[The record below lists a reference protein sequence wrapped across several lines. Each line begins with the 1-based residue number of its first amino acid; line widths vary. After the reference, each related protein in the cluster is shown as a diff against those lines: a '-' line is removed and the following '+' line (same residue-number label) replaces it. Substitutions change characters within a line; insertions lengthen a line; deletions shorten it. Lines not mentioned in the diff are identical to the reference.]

1 MTNAYRFLMTAGGY
15 FLFAALFNRLQNGEY
30 SVVDIAIQ
38 AMLFGALM
46 TIWMGYRTNIKR
58 G

>member
-1 MTNAYRFLMTAGGY
+1 MTNAYRFLIHAGGY

-38 AMLFGALM
+38 AMLFGAFM
-46 TIWMGYRTNIKR
+46 TIWMGYLANIKR
-58 G
+58 D